1 MMIKGE
7 QEGLLFLMSKHLH
20 APKPV
25 KSVGILV
32 WVPEYPCYLGSF
44 IQYSLMIFS
53 GHILRGVIAGSCCLF
68 LLVWSQLM
76 NEGNSTST
84 AWLRGKKINLMNSGC
99 EGKICSESL
108 FQGEG
113 RRKKAVRLL
122 PSSVWKQDSS
132 GQRVSCWS

>member
-1 MMIKGE
+1 LELKKENPREPSGTRNEMMIKGE
-7 QEGLLFLMSKHLH
+7 QKGLLFLMLKHLH

-32 WVPEYPCYLGSF
+32 WVPEYPCYFGSF

-53 GHILRGVIAGSCCLF
+53 GHILRGVIAGSCRLF

-84 AWLRGKKINLMNSGC
+84 AWLRGKKNKSN
-99 EGKICSESL
+99 E
-108 FQGEG
+108 F
-113 RRKKAVRLL
+113 RL
-122 PSSVWKQDSS
+122 
-132 GQRVSCWS
+132 